1 MTQGA
6 ATTLHESLT
15 YRIDTA
21 ARYHIRVHGWLDD
34 TWSDWFAG
42 MHVIQEH
49 NGDTLL
55 DGTLRDQMAL
65 HAVLRRVR
73 DLGLPLL
80 LVQRLPDE

>member
-1 MTQGA
+1 MTHLA
-6 ATTLHESLT
+6 ETALHGSLA

-21 ARYHIRVHGWLDD
+21 ARYQIRVHGWLDD

-42 MHVIQEH
+42 MQVTQERD
-49 NGDTLL
+49 GDTLL